1 MRIPRGS
8 ANVRSTA
15 HRRGIFVAVAAIAA
29 LFLLASCVTLVSR
42 DELAA
47 EYLEVANTL
56 YESGAFDAAS
66 TYYGR
71 ALELNPDL
79 ESASFNLARV
89 HIEQGRYERAI
100 VLLEELR
107 RERPDSLELAEALA
121 FALLKSG
128 GLDRAEEL
136 YRQILEESPY
146 RTSVLF
152 NLGVLS
158 RELDRPWDALDYLAR
173 AYEVAPDD
181 ADVAFAYASL
191 LAERG
196 RPEAAVPV
204 FETFIEGAD
213 AEDERLKEVARIFEE
228 TEYYSRALSVYEK
241 VLDANPEDAPAQ
253 FRRARLLLTVAE
265 DAQTGLSALEQA
277 LDLGYEDRGQLG
289 LLIEDPAL
297 VAPVDVEELL
307 RTEGFELPALR
318 EAAERVRR
326 EEAQRREAET
336 PPRRR
341 PGRPYRQE
349 LTP

>member
-1 MRIPRGS
+1 
-8 ANVRSTA
+8 V
-15 HRRGIFVAVAAIAA
+15 AIAA
-29 LFLLASCVTLVSR
+29 LGALLLLASCVTLVSR
-42 DELAA
+42 DDLAA

-56 YESGAFDAAS
+56 YESGAFDAAR

-89 HIEQGRYERAI
+89 HIEQERYERAI
-100 VLLEELR
+100 ALLEELR

-128 GLDRAEEL
+128 ALDRAEEL
-136 YRQILEESPY
+136 YQQILEESPY

-152 NLGVLS
+152 NLGVLA
-158 RELDRPWDALDYLAR
+158 RELERPWDAVDYLAR

-204 FETFIEGAD
+204 FETFIDGAD
-213 AEDERLKEVARIFEE
+213 SGDERLKEVARIFEE
-228 TEYYSRALSVYEK
+228 TEYYSRALSVYER
-241 VLDANPEDAPAQ
+241 VLDADSEDAQAQ

-265 DAQTGLSALEQA
+265 DVEAGLSALEQA

-289 LLIEDPAL
+289 LLVEDPAL
-297 VAPVDVEELL
+297 VAPADVEELL
-307 RTEGFELPALR
+307 RSEDFELPALR
-318 EAAERVRR
+318 EAAEQARQ
-326 EEAQRREAET
+326 EEAERRQAAA

-341 PGRPYRQE
+341 PGRPYRQAI
-349 LTP
+349 TP